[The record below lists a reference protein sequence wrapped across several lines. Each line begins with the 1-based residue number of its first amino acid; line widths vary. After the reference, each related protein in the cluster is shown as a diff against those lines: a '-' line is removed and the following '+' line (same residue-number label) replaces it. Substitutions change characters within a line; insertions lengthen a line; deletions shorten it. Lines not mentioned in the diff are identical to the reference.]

1 MAPAHT
7 VTWSHYVSAAKNAK
21 QEDRGPEVSRFLYSQ
36 ENTEEVRTEYCL
48 QQKRAEGDRRWTPAL
63 GTGRL

>member
-21 QEDRGPEVSRFLYSQ
+21 REDRGPEVSRFLYSR
-36 ENTEEVRTEYCL
+36 ENTEEVRTEY
-48 QQKRAEGDRRWTPAL
+48 
-63 GTGRL
+63 RL